1 MYVEYIEGTHFRG
14 IPDFFLKLHERLN
27 VFIGTNGVG
36 KSSMLY
42 FIALM
47 LSQCSNLTTDSVLCK
62 ISDINNDFDKMCGK
76 IRCRHDNSY
85 ILAKYSYSE
94 NELCS
99 KYFENFSG
107 KFSDTEEKNRSFSR
121 MQKELKEEELP
132 FTKNFPLVVSY
143 PANRA
148 ILEIPERI
156 RGFRPAIHPFDALEN
171 ALESITDFRSFIALF
186 RMNENSSRKNLQND
200 HYARWQAK
208 QVQAVNDAI
217 CKVIPEFGEL
227 HVTQKPFRI
236 SVLKKEKKLDFL
248 QLSDGGKCL
257 IALLG
262 DLAQRLAI
270 CNPALENPLEGDG
283 IVLVDELE
291 LHLHPAWQSILIDR
305 LLTTFPN
312 CQFLVTTHSHLV
324 LGNVK
329 ADNIW
334 IMQEE
339 CAPCHPDRSYG
350 MEASEL
356 LREIMGTQSR
366 PPSVTAKLEQ
376 IDRLIDAGQFDKA
389 RAALQELAHDTGK
402 IPAIYAANSYL
413 AMMGEEQADI
423 EGGKLAVHSSKSGK
437 SIVGIRED
445 SRSVC
450 AHSQVEGLAHSQE

>member
-14 IPDFFLKLHERLN
+14 IPDFSMKLHERLN

-42 FIALM
+42 FIQLM
-47 LSQCSNLTTDSVLCK
+47 LSQCRNLTTDSVLCK
-62 ISDINNDFDKMCGK
+62 ISDINNDFDKMSGK

-94 NELCS
+94 NELYS

-107 KFSDTEEKNRSFSR
+107 EFSDTEEQDRPFSR

-171 ALESITDFRSFIALF
+171 ALESIPVFRSFIALF

-236 SVLKKEKKLDFL
+236 SVLKKRKKIGFFT
-248 QLSDGGKCL
+248 
-257 IALLG
+257 AL
-262 DLAQRLAI
+262 
-270 CNPALENPLEGDG
+270 
-283 IVLVDELE
+283 
-291 LHLHPAWQSILIDR
+291 
-305 LLTTFPN
+305 
-312 CQFLVTTHSHLV
+312 
-324 LGNVK
+324 
-329 ADNIW
+329 
-334 IMQEE
+334 
-339 CAPCHPDRSYG
+339 
-350 MEASEL
+350 
-356 LREIMGTQSR
+356 
-366 PPSVTAKLEQ
+366 
-376 IDRLIDAGQFDKA
+376 
-389 RAALQELAHDTGK
+389 
-402 IPAIYAANSYL
+402 
-413 AMMGEEQADI
+413 
-423 EGGKLAVHSSKSGK
+423 
-437 SIVGIRED
+437 
-445 SRSVC
+445 
-450 AHSQVEGLAHSQE
+450 

>member
-1 MYVEYIEGTHFRG
+1 MYIDYIEGTNFRG
-14 IPDFFLKLHERLN
+14 IHNFSIKLHERLN

-36 KSSMLY
+36 KSSMLC
-42 FIALM
+42 FINLM

-62 ISDINNDFDKMCGK
+62 ISDINNDSDKLSGK
-76 IRCRHDNSY
+76 IRCRHETSY
-85 ILAKYSYSE
+85 ILANYSYSE
-94 NELCS
+94 NERNS

-107 KFSDTEEKNRSFSR
+107 KFSDTEEQDRPFSR
-121 MQKELKEEELP
+121 MQKELKDEELP

-143 PANRA
+143 PTNRA

-156 RGFRPAIHPFDALEN
+156 RGFKPAIHPFDALEN
-171 ALESITDFRSFIALF
+171 ALESILDFRSFIALF
-186 RMNENSSRKNLQND
+186 RMSENSSKKNLQND
-200 HYARWQAK
+200 HYAQWQKK

-217 CKVIPEFGEL
+217 SAVIPEFGEL

-248 QLSDGGKCL
+248 QLSDGEKCL

-283 IVLVDELE
+283 IVLIDELE
-291 LHLHPAWQSILIDR
+291 LHLHPAWQSILIER
-305 LLTTFPN
+305 LLTTFPH
-312 CQFLVTTHSHLV
+312 CQFLITTHSPLV

-329 ADNIW
+329 AENIW

-339 CAPCHPDRSYG
+339 CAPYHPDRSYG

-366 PPSVTAKLEQ
+366 PPLVTAELEQ
-376 IDRLIDAGQFDKA
+376 IDRLIDAEQFDEA
-389 RAALQELAHDTGK
+389 RAAIQELAHITGK

-413 AMMGEEQADI
+413 TMMGEEQADI
-423 EGGKLAVHSSKSGK
+423 EGEEHV
-437 SIVGIRED
+437 
-445 SRSVC
+445 
-450 AHSQVEGLAHSQE
+450 AHS